1 MAGVIVRQAKGKG
14 KGLFAIR
21 DFKEGELIL
30 RKDITRLRRYSVGEM
45 GRLITEGKLR
55 KEDCEHCDYIG
66 RGKYVLDF
74 SPLSYI
80 NHSCEPNTR
89 CESKRLG
96 QQRVIALRDI
106 RKGEEITY
114 DYSLQAIDCL
124 DGKNPWKMVCRCG
137 SRNCRKVIQGDFFR
151 LPKRIQRE
159 RLASTPT
166 WLRRKY
172 RARIGA
178 LRHGAGI

>member
-1 MAGVIVRQAKGKG
+1 MASVIVRQAKGKG
-14 KGLFAIR
+14 KGAFAAR
-21 DFKEGELIL
+21 DFAEGEIVLHN
-30 RKDITRLRRYSVGEM
+30 DITRLRRYSVGEM

-55 KEDCEHCDYIG
+55 KEDCEHCDYVG

-80 NHSCEPNTR
+80 NHSCEPNTW
-89 CESKRLG
+89 CEFKILG
-96 QQRVIALRDI
+96 KQELIALRPI

-124 DGKNPWKMVCRCG
+124 GGKNPWKMRCRCG

-151 LPKRIQRE
+151 LPKSVQRE
-159 RLASTPT
+159 KLAHTPT

-172 RARIGA
+172 HARIGA
-178 LRHGAGI
+178 LRHRAGI